1 MKKHFIT
8 VALYLFSLI
17 MTGTAVVYVKHSPF
31 VVQLS
36 EGLEAVKEPSGV

>member
-17 MTGTAVVYVKHSPF
+17 LAGTAVVYVKQSPF

-36 EGLEAVKEPSGV
+36 KGFEVANESAGV